1 MPAVLFVEDDDC
13 LRDLIADALR
23 DAGFVVIERKLA
35 EEALVYLGQNTP
47 DIILLDLGMPPG
59 EMSGLE
65 LLARLREGDAAARI
79 PVVVLSGFGD
89 VVNRDV
95 TGRLSV
101 SLVLSKPASGAA
113 IARAIAQSLRSP

>member
-13 LRDLIADALR
+13 LRDLIAEALR
-23 DAGFVVIERKLA
+23 DTGFVVIERKLA

-95 TGRLSV
+95 TGRLGV
-101 SLVLSKPASGAA
+101 SLVLSKPASGAD